1 MSEYD
6 DLGERER
13 AFIRGQLEVRAVLDP
28 EEYNAEIGDLS
39 RQYQDELL
47 NSFSTAGGVRGYV
60 QDVNERISETSQNYG
75 AVNTEGIAERFTTI
89 FPQYRGRED
98 ELARVIDTPEFAGI
112 VNGIRATLAVGGDTA
127 VDFIPI
133 VGTLRQADELAE
145 FWRNLSTEERLLG
158 AGLLGLSV
166 ALEFVPGP
174 EIRPGVRP
182 RGGGPDVGTG
192 RRGDV
197 PSGGSVGPGAGNT
210 AEFVRVLPDGSVEV
224 PGGALSVSNVADP
237 SFQMALLRGGAP
249 SPSDLVRD
257 VPNPI
262 VLRPNATGF
271 FGSNPQLGA
280 NDNSV
285 VDTEGRPVNF
295 TSEGIIIPRAVD
307 NPGQVTATEENLG
320 ARGGSGAAGV
330 VPGVGEGAGVGSN
343 VGERTTT
350 QTGVQAGVE
359 TTDVTATQTGVET
372 AVGADVATGVG
383 ARTAV
388 EPAIPTDTGVRADT
402 DVEARVNAP
411 TRILTATET
420 AARTAE
426 FTRRPPSDTPSN
438 PRVRPPRSRREDEET
453 VPLTPGQIPTVVGH
467 REGVVERDFNF
478 DTGRSRVGRD
488 LHPEISNNPR
498 ISPRESFKIIE
509 TRRLTPAETER
520 LRRGEN
526 LLGEYDGGLF
536 SARVARD
543 GRSVRFRKRSFRRG
557 GGGGIAGYNRR
568 VNSRLGR

>member
-1 MSEYD
+1 MVTQAGNPGNRDDILESERRLNQRVADEDRRRRELADRVNRENSAEQEAARFNRAITPEQRQRQQLSDQQAEAERQRVIEVANELLEFQERVADRRRARDAERATAIDNALGQYD

-47 NSFSTAGGVRGYV
+47 NSFSTAGGIRGYV
-60 QDVNERISETSQNYG
+60 QDVSERISETSQSYG

-98 ELARVIDTPEFAGI
+98 DLARVIDTPEFAGI

-174 EIRPGVRP
+174 EIRPNVRP

-197 PSGGSVGPGAGNT
+197 PRGGGVGAEAGNT

-262 VLRPNATGF
+262 VLRPNLASVSRAGTDPEF
-271 FGSNPQLGA
+271 RETT
-280 NDNSV
+280 V
-285 VDTEGRPVNF
+285 VDSEGRPINF
-295 TSEGIIIPRAVD
+295 SAEGIIIPRAVD

-320 ARGGSGAAGV
+320 AKGGSGASGV
-330 VPGVGEGAGVGSN
+330 VPGVGEGAGVGST

-350 QTGVQAGVE
+350 QAETGVQAGVDVT
-359 TTDVTATQTGVET
+359 TTDVTATRTGVET

-388 EPAIPTDTGVRADT
+388 EPGI
-402 DVEARVNAP
+402 RVDDRYP
-411 TRILTATET
+411 
-420 AARTAE
+420 
-426 FTRRPPSDTPSN
+426 
-438 PRVRPPRSRREDEET
+438 
-453 VPLTPGQIPTVVGH
+453 
-467 REGVVERDFNF
+467 
-478 DTGRSRVGRD
+478 
-488 LHPEISNNPR
+488 
-498 ISPRESFKIIE
+498 
-509 TRRLTPAETER
+509 
-520 LRRGEN
+520 
-526 LLGEYDGGLF
+526 
-536 SARVARD
+536 
-543 GRSVRFRKRSFRRG
+543 
-557 GGGGIAGYNRR
+557 NRYR
-568 VNSRLGR
+568 C